1 MECSSSDDPVSLADD
16 WPQELEKL
24 RPLLKEMFRGKT
36 RNRSDPV
43 LCPWTLRGCCYV
55 ADKMGASWDG
65 IARCFALPL
74 NPGNQS
80 GMLNGSAPCS
90 GHQSGFGG
98 LMQHAASKR
107 REEMTEDQ
115 VEQLWG
121 DHGEEPDLAS
131 ARLHRLLHEVLTEA
145 GHEELRQ
152 EQTSSGPNKRR

>member
-24 RPLLKEMFRGKT
+24 RPLLKEMFSGKT

-65 IARCFALPL
+65 IARCFELPL

-115 VEQLWG
+115 VEQWWE
-121 DHGEEPDLAS
+121 DHGEEPDMAS
-131 ARLHRLLHEVLTEA
+131 ARLHRLLHEVLTE
-145 GHEELRQ
+145 
-152 EQTSSGPNKRR
+152 EQISSGHKRR